1 MELPTLIQLCTTV
14 GTVAGAFYAGW
25 NRVGTKKLPLN
36 ELLARLEGKVDTV
49 VDSVEAMRNKLSK
62 VEIMTEK
69 LPEIEARVDASSL
82 RISETED
89 RLKYFE
95 NGGFR

>member
-1 MELPTLIQLCTTV
+1 MDLTTLIQLCTTV

-36 ELLARLEGKVDTV
+36 ELLARLEGKVDNV
-49 VDSVEAMRNKLSK
+49 VDAVNGLHGKVAK
-62 VEIMTEK
+62 VELK
-69 LPEIEARVDASSL
+69 LEALPTLEQRIDDAENRVSYL
-82 RISETED
+82 
-89 RLKYFE
+89 E

>member
-1 MELPTLIQLCTTV
+1 MELPALITLCTTV

-49 VDSVEAMRNKLSK
+49 VDSVNGLHNKVAK
-62 VEIMTEK
+62 VEISLEK
-69 LPEIEARVDASSL
+69 LPSLEQRLDEA
-82 RISETED
+82 ED
-89 RLKYFE
+89 RVAYLE